1 MRTSPARALGRAL
14 TLGLAVGLVGVGLRL
29 AVPVAPVDASYRD
42 VVQFYRSL
50 ERP

>member
-1 MRTSPARALGRAL
+1 MPTRPALVRPL
-14 TLGLAVGLVGVGLRL
+14 TLALAVGALGLGLRL

-42 VVQFYRSL
+42 VVRFYRAL